1 MVLVWLSPSTS
12 PVGKAGTDPTA
23 VWEDTNHAPVL
34 TLKPLPVHGSGDL
47 NMTFPGGD
55 NKAKWCSKD
64 IQQTPQNRG
73 MAVYVPTPAH
83 CHLHCL
89 LYSPPQVSPSFL
101 HTFIPLSTNLQSNL
115 FP

>member
-47 NMTFPGGD
+47 NMTFPGGGQQ
-55 NKAKWCSKD
+55 SKMVLKRYPTNPTKQGHGCVCPHPSPLPSPLPA
-64 IQQTPQNRG
+64 IQPSSG
-73 MAVYVPTPAH
+73 EPLLPTH
-83 CHLHCL
+83 F
-89 LYSPPQVSPSFL
+89 YTSQY
-101 HTFIPLSTNLQSNL
+101 
-115 FP
+115 